1 MNTQIKP
8 IVVTGSAAQV
18 PKDVATQ
25 LGIEILPLK
34 IFVNGKEYQDGIDI
48 SPGDL
53 YLKMRSEV
61 VEVKTAA
68 PGVGQYYECF
78 NRFADGGG
86 REILCITLSSKLSSD
101 YNAAVD
107 AAEMIRAD
115 HRQCEVTV
123 FDSLRAA
130 APQGQLTVEAARRLR
145 AGESIQEIVRYL
157 SEARYRSGLIAALDS
172 LEYLARGGADRQSGL
187 SGWQRAANRPDS

>member
-115 HRQCEVTV
+115 HRQCEVM
-123 FDSLRAA
+123 S
-130 APQGQLTVEAARRLR
+130 RLNR
-145 AGESIQEIVRYL
+145 NVL
-157 SEARYRSGLIAALDS
+157 L
-172 LEYLARGGADRQSGL
+172 LAK
-187 SGWQRAANRPDS
+187 